1 MANNKTEYRQND
13 KGGWDVYL
21 DDEEFGITFWFP
33 EGYKPEDYKIDF
45 NPNYVP
51 HASIRRCHNVN
62 IEFLNTPE
70 NVSGRSIFDKYAGAH
85 FVDNLMICV
94 KDGFSLDFNEN
105 TLLGSSVPHSPD
117 GFRRV
122 YMDYFDLSHNYNV
135 DVVFK
140 DPASTAPV
148 KELEEK
154 DIPSNIFE
162 GFIHENKNINFT
174 VLANRGLLALMNNTY
189 VPMRENNYQRLDVI
203 SNADHFGFAFNDITI
218 KSTKEF
224 IDKKRPAEL
233 NFNAEAVIWSENK
246 LDVLGVNTITLK
258 SPSSSKPAI
267 LKGSKVEGFF
277 SDVDLEFMGKKAKI
291 TGSSKVSLNLFGSS
305 SLKANGNIAIEAK
318 VENTSLYKAK
328 IENKNG
334 PLNIFD
340 SKLESVNA
348 EFNTKKGIV
357 ASIKESRIEASTI
370 TNQNGN
376 IVKSNFS
383 NTIMD
388 GCTFAE
394 GSTLELAKKTDIK
407 YMSGNNMANEFK
419 DISYTIKNVELKE
432 KSCIRTYFEAHW
444 PDGLDYKEPDANR
457 HVTMSNVIATG
468 NNSIQR
474 FVPTSINNSLL
485 NNVLLFSYYPDVT
498 INNSIMRDSI
508 SLTNISAVESSDL
521 RNTTIDASRPP
532 VKIEDEC
539 ISSEDIK
546 DYAKHIANKN
556 KEIIANKNKEI
567 EDAKSKDSI
576 VTETIEIL

>member
-1 MANNKTEYRQND
+1 MATTEYRQND
-13 KGGWDVYL
+13 KGGWDVYFNN
-21 DDEEFGITFWFP
+21 EEFGITLWLP
-33 EGYKPEDYKIDF
+33 KGYKPEDYQIKFKTDDVS
-45 NPNYVP
+45 N
-51 HASIRRCHNVN
+51 ATLRRCHNVN
-62 IEFLNTPE
+62 IEVLNTPE
-70 NVSGRSIFDKYAGAH
+70 NTNGRLSFDKYAGAH

-94 KDGFSLDFNEN
+94 KDGVSLEFNEN
-105 TLLGSSVPHSPD
+105 ILLGSSVPHSPD

-140 DPASTAPV
+140 ESDMATPV

-154 DIPSNIFE
+154 DIPTNIFE

-189 VPMRENNYQRLDVI
+189 APMRENNYQRLDVI
-203 SNADHFGFAFNDITI
+203 SNADHFGFAFNDIII
-218 KSTKEF
+218 KTTKEF

-233 NFNAEAVIWSENK
+233 NFNAEAAIWSESK

-267 LKGSKVEGFF
+267 LKGSRVEGFF

-291 TGSSKVSLNLFGSS
+291 TGSSKVSLNLFGYS

-328 IENKNG
+328 VENKNG
-334 PLNIFD
+334 PLNVFD

-348 EFNTKKGIV
+348 EFNMKKGIV
-357 ASIKESRIEASTI
+357 AAIKDSRIKASTI

-376 IVKSNFS
+376 IVKSNFA
-383 NTIMD
+383 NTIMEN
-388 GCTFAE
+388 CTFGE

-444 PDGLDYKEPDANR
+444 PDGLDYKEPDGNR
-457 HVTMSNVIATG
+457 HITISNVIATG
-468 NNSIQR
+468 NNSLQR

-508 SLTNISAVESSDL
+508 SLTNVAAVEGSDL

-532 VKIEDEC
+532 VKVEDEC
-539 ISSEDIK
+539 ISSENIK
-546 DYAKHIANKN
+546 DYAKHIANKD
-556 KEIIANKNKEI
+556 KAI
-567 EDAKSKDSI
+567 EDAKKKDSI
-576 VTETIEIL
+576 VTQTLELL

>member
-1 MANNKTEYRQND
+1 MGKNILLKKEDNRYKLFFIEG
-13 KGGWDVYL
+13 KKEL
-21 DDEEFGITFWFP
+21 DMGVSFITDHDIEDYP
-33 EGYKPEDYKIDF
+33 ISIQESIAGQECEYKPCKNVVVKLL
-45 NPNYVP
+45 NPP
-51 HASIRRCHNVN
+51 HLTKR
-62 IEFLNTPE
+62 IEI
-70 NVSGRSIFDKYAGAH
+70 SKDA
-85 FVDNLMICV
+85 NLE
-94 KDGFSLDFNEN
+94 FNEN
-105 TLLGSSVPHSPD
+105 TLLGSSVPHTPD

-154 DIPSNIFE
+154 DIPTNIFE

-189 VPMRENNYQRLDVI
+189 APMRENNYQRLDVV
-203 SNADHFGFAFNDITI
+203 SNADHFGFAFNDIHLKT
-218 KSTKEF
+218 TKEEY

-233 NFNAEAVIWSENK
+233 NFNAEAVIWSETK

-277 SDVDLEFMGKKAKI
+277 SDADLELIGKKAKI

-328 IENKNG
+328 VENKNG
-334 PLNIFD
+334 PLNVFD

-348 EFNTKKGIV
+348 DFNMKKGIV
-357 ASIKESRIEASTI
+357 ASIKESRIKASTI

-376 IVKSNFS
+376 IVKSNFT
-383 NTIMD
+383 NTTMEN
-388 GCTFAE
+388 CTFGE

-444 PDGLDYKEPDANR
+444 PDGLDYKEPDGNR
-457 HVTMSNVIATG
+457 HVAINNVIATG
-468 NNSIQR
+468 NNSLQR

-508 SLTNISAVESSDL
+508 SLTNVATVESSDL

-532 VKIEDEC
+532 VKVEDEC
-539 ISSEDIK
+539 ISSKNIK
-546 DYAKHIANKN
+546 DYVKHIANKD
-556 KEIIANKNKEI
+556 KAI
-567 EDAKSKDSI
+567 EDAKTKDSI
-576 VTETIEIL
+576 VTQALEIL

>member
-1 MANNKTEYRQND
+1 MNTMDYRQND
-13 KGGWDVYL
+13 KGGWDVYFNN
-21 DDEEFGITFWFP
+21 EEFGITLWLP
-33 EGYKPEDYKIDF
+33 KGYKPEDYEIKFKTDDVS
-45 NPNYVP
+45 N
-51 HASIRRCHNVN
+51 ATLRRCHNVN
-62 IEFLNTPE
+62 IEVLNTPE
-70 NVSGRSIFDKYAGAH
+70 NTTGRLSFDKYAGAH

-203 SNADHFGFAFNDITI
+203 SNADHFGFAFNDISI
-218 KSTKEF
+218 KTTKEF

-233 NFNAEAVIWSENK
+233 NFNGDAVFWNESK
-246 LDVLGVNTITLK
+246 LDILGVNTITLK

-277 SDVDLEFMGKKAKI
+277 SDADLELIGKKAKI
-291 TGSSKVSLNLFGSS
+291 TGSSKVSLNLFGYS

-328 IENKNG
+328 IESKNG
-334 PLNIFD
+334 PLNVFD
-340 SKLESVNA
+340 SKLDSVKA
-348 EFNTKKGIV
+348 EFNMKKGIV
-357 ASIKESRIEASTI
+357 ASIKDSRIKASTI

-376 IVKSNFS
+376 IVKSNFA
-383 NTIMD
+383 NTIMEN
-388 GCTFAE
+388 CTFGE
-394 GSTLELAKKTDIK
+394 DSTLELAKKTDIK
-407 YMSGNNMANEFK
+407 YMFGRGVGNEVKN
-419 DISYTIKNVELKE
+419 ISYDLKNVELKE
-432 KSCIRTYFEAHW
+432 KSSIKTVFEAHW
-444 PDGLDYKEPDANR
+444 PEEMDYKEPSGDRYIKIN
-457 HVTMSNVIATG
+457 NVIATG
-468 NNSIQR
+468 SNSLQR
-474 FVPTSINNSLL
+474 FVPASINNSIL
-485 NNVLLFSYYPDVT
+485 NNVLVFNYHPDVA
-498 INNSIMRDSI
+498 INNSILGGSI
-508 SLTNISAVESSDL
+508 SLTNITSVESSDL
-521 RNTTIDASRPP
+521 CHAVIDASTP
-532 VKIEDEC
+532 VKMENEC
-539 ISSEDIK
+539 VSYKNIK
-546 DYAKHIANKN
+546 DYAKHIANKD
-556 KEIIANKNKEI
+556 KAI
-567 EDAKSKDSI
+567 EDAETKDSI

>member
-1 MANNKTEYRQND
+1 
-13 KGGWDVYL
+13 
-21 DDEEFGITFWFP
+21 
-33 EGYKPEDYKIDF
+33 
-45 NPNYVP
+45 
-51 HASIRRCHNVN
+51 
-62 IEFLNTPE
+62 
-70 NVSGRSIFDKYAGAH
+70 
-85 FVDNLMICV
+85 
-94 KDGFSLDFNEN
+94 
-105 TLLGSSVPHSPD
+105 
-117 GFRRV
+117 
-122 YMDYFDLSHNYNV
+122 MDYFDLSHNYNV

-140 DPASTAPV
+140 DSASTAPV

-189 VPMRENNYQRLDVI
+189 APMRENNYQRLDVI
-203 SNADHFGFAFNDITI
+203 SNTDHFGFAFNRIAI
-218 KSTKEF
+218 KSTKED

-233 NFNAEAVIWSENK
+233 NFNAEAVIWSETK

-277 SDVDLEFMGKKAKI
+277 SDADLEFMGKKAKI
-291 TGSSKVSLNLFGSS
+291 TGSSKVSLNLFGYS

-318 VENTSLYKAK
+318 LENTSLYKAK
-328 IENKNG
+328 IESKNG
-334 PLNIFD
+334 PLNVFD

-348 EFNTKKGIV
+348 EFDMKKGIV
-357 ASIKESRIEASTI
+357 ASIKESRIKASTI

-376 IVKSNFS
+376 IVKSNFA
-383 NTIMD
+383 NTTMD
-388 GCTFAE
+388 SCTFGE
-394 GSTLELAKKTDIK
+394 GSSLELAKKTDIK
-407 YMSGNNMANEFK
+407 NISGNNMANEFK

-444 PDGLDYKEPDANR
+444 PDGLDYKEPDGNR
-457 HVTMSNVIATG
+457 HITISNVIATG
-468 NNSIQR
+468 NNSLQR

-508 SLTNISAVESSDL
+508 SLTNITAVEGSDL

-532 VKIEDEC
+532 VKVEDEC
-539 ISSEDIK
+539 ISSENIK
-546 DYAKHIANKN
+546 DYAKHIANKD
-556 KEIIANKNKEI
+556 KAI
-567 EDAKSKDSI
+567 EDAETKDSI
-576 VTETIEIL
+576 VTQALEIL

>member
-1 MANNKTEYRQND
+1 MNTMDYRQND
-13 KGGWDVYL
+13 KGGWDVYFNN
-21 DDEEFGITFWFP
+21 EEFGITLWLP
-33 EGYKPEDYKIDF
+33 KGYKPEDYQIKFKTDDVS
-45 NPNYVP
+45 N
-51 HASIRRCHNVN
+51 ATLRRCHNVN
-62 IEFLNTPE
+62 IEVLNTPE
-70 NVSGRSIFDKYAGAH
+70 NTMGRLSFDKYAGAH
-85 FVDNLMICV
+85 FVDNLMICI
-94 KDGFSLDFNEN
+94 KDGFSLEFNEN

-140 DPASTAPV
+140 ESDMATPV

-174 VLANRGLLALMNNTY
+174 ALANRGLLALMNNTY
-189 VPMRENNYQRLDVI
+189 APMRENNYQRLDVV
-203 SNADHFGFAFNDITI
+203 SNADHFGFAFNNIYLKT
-218 KSTKEF
+218 TKEEN

-233 NFNAEAVIWSENK
+233 NFNAEAVIWSESK

-277 SDVDLEFMGKKAKI
+277 SDADLEFIGKKAKI
-291 TGSSKVSLNLFGSS
+291 TGSTKVSLNLFGYS
-305 SLKANGNIAIEAK
+305 SLKANGNVAIEATK
-318 VENTSLYKAK
+318 ENTSLYNAK
-328 IENKNG
+328 IESKNG

-340 SKLESVNA
+340 SNLDSVKA
-348 EFNTKKGIV
+348 EFNMKKGLV
-357 ASIKESRIEASTI
+357 ASIKESRIKASTI

-376 IVKSNFS
+376 IIKSNFA
-383 NTIMD
+383 NTTIEN
-388 GCTFAE
+388 CTFAE
-394 GSTLELAKKTDIK
+394 GSSLDLAKKTDIK
-407 YMSGNNMANEFK
+407 YMSDGKSCNE
-419 DISYTIKNVELKE
+419 IENINYTLKNVELKE

-444 PDGLDYKEPDANR
+444 PEGVDYKEPDGNR
-457 HVTMSNVIATG
+457 HITISNVIATG
-468 NNSIQR
+468 NNSLQR

-508 SLTNISAVESSDL
+508 SLTNVVTVESSDL

-532 VKIEDEC
+532 VKVEDEC
-539 ISSEDIK
+539 ISSENIK
-546 DYAKHIANKN
+546 DYTKHIANKD
-556 KEIIANKNKEI
+556 KAI
-567 EDAKSKDSI
+567 EDAKRKDSI
-576 VTETIEIL
+576 ITETIELL